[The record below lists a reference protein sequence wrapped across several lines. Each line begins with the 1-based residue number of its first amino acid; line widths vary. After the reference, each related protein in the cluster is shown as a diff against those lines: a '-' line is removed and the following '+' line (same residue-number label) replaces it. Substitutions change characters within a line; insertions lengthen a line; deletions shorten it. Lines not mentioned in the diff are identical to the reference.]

1 MNLIEI
7 QAVVISHDRPAGKL
21 LGLWLSA
28 HLSDWRY
35 SAYDYHVE
43 EVRNQ
48 QVTRFLREDV
58 PRGKRYLLLIDDDM
72 VPVASTD
79 AILTAAGDLVYCGT
93 VGPFG
98 TRGHYGDGDFGENFC
113 RLSARLLK
121 QMCYPYFQARYV
133 EGARVACDGRHF
145 REQAAFVHVESK
157 MVGVAGH
164 LQTCIVFPDPTGT
177 LGWAIGWPTDLEPR
191 P

>member
-1 MNLIEI
+1 MNATEI
-7 QAVVISHDRPAGKL
+7 QAVVVSHDRPACKPL
-21 LGLWLSA
+21 SLWLSG
-28 HLSDWRY
+28 HRLDWRY

-48 QVTRFLREDV
+48 QVRRFLREDV
-58 PRGKRYLLLIDDDM
+58 PAGKVYLLLIDDDM
-72 VPVASTD
+72 VPVESSN
-79 AILTAAGDLVYCGT
+79 AILTAAGDLMYCGT

-98 TRGHYGDGDFGENFC
+98 TKGHYGDGDFGENFC

-121 QMCYPYFQARYV
+121 RMAYPYFQTAYQDGV
-133 EGARVACDGRHF
+133 RVACDGRHF
-145 REQAAFVHVESK
+145 RQQAQPFVTPK

-164 LQTCIVFPDPTGT
+164 QQTCIVFPDPDSK
-177 LGWAIGWPTDLEPR
+177 LGWQLAWPTDLETR